1 MEDRNKVHLGNS
13 ECFFFS
19 LAFLST
25 WPWLWLSG
33 VSDAWIDSDTCYHGI
48 SSGELRQVS
57 SLSVQQKILQQRQ
70 CLNTK
75 GISKFIYY
83 ALNTSRTKKD
93 LKPSSFFQN
102 VVKKG
107 HLVWRKKNKIFH
119 ADSVGIWKKKE
130 EGEGRGVLVSKIAL
144 NGSQWCFHQG
154 PH

>member
-1 MEDRNKVHLGNS
+1 MISLWKIEIKCIWEILNV
-13 ECFFFS
+13 FFFS

-57 SLSVQQKILQQRQ
+57 SLSVQQKILQQSQ

-102 VVKKG
+102 VVKM
-107 HLVWRKKNKIFH
+107 LFLP
-119 ADSVGIWKKKE
+119 E
-130 EGEGRGVLVSKIAL
+130 
-144 NGSQWCFHQG
+144 
-154 PH
+154 